1 MSAVR
6 GVPPGRAGRTWLS
19 RRVRTAQHGA
29 SLLDRKLRIL
39 RREQEPL
46 PRPGRHG
53 RARAGRRVL
62 DGAEQWALRSVLLGG
77 SAALR
82 RPDDDPPAGV
92 SVDWSAVMG
101 ARFPAAA
108 RLELPAP
115 RRDGRLPASSAVVCA
130 TAAYREALA
139 AAVDAAVAL
148 AAARVLDDEV
158 AATRFRLRAVQDR
171 WLPRLEAAATTLD
184 LALAEAEGAEAVRLR
199 LAVSRREGGPGGS
212 ATDPQRA
219 APRDGWSR

>member
-1 MSAVR
+1 MSGVR

-39 RREQEPL
+39 RREQI
-46 PRPGRHG
+46 RFRD
-53 RARAGRRVL
+53 RADTAGARWAGVL

-77 SAALR
+77 STALR
-82 RPDDDPPAGV
+82 PPYDDPPAGV

-108 RLELPAP
+108 RLELPTP
-115 RRDGRLPASSAVVCA
+115 RRDGPLPASAAVVCA

-139 AAVDAAVAL
+139 AAVEAAVAL

-171 WLPRLEAAATTLD
+171 WLPRLEGAATTLD

-199 LAVSRREGGPGGS
+199 LAVSRREGGPGDS
-212 ATDPQRA
+212 PTDPQRSE
-219 APRDGWSR
+219 PRNGRSR